1 MNIAYPLQKFQ
12 DWFTQQWVIL
22 WGRKIDPEK
31 VTWLAGPFG
40 DLDGIGDNFIN
51 QLAEKENLVIVRNS
65 KSNGLLSSIKVL
77 ELSEFELASLS
88 KKVIRFYETTA
99 NYNLDFTVKWNPFFK
114 VFGVLINKLFSNR
127 INQLYIPTKRIKASE
142 SLKSE
147 IITLY
152 DPRTNEVK
160 YTVWYRTFKSTG
172 KVIYSGV
179 YSTCKLPSGETCI
192 KAVFPLPKGNATV
205 IMSPSVQEDGALTL
219 NSAGKKFGDAGFY
232 FMLNDSKGNCWSQY
246 VRSFRD
252 KLTIGQKNETL
263 SAQQTLTLWNQ
274 RVLRMNYRIIEKE

>member
-1 MNIAYPLQKFQ
+1 MSLAYPLQKFQ

-22 WGRKIDPEK
+22 WGRKIDPK
-31 VTWLAGPFG
+31 NVPWLVGPFG
-40 DLDGIGDNFIN
+40 DLDGTGDKFIK
-51 QLAEKENLVIVRNS
+51 QLAEKENLVVERNS
-65 KSNGLLSSIKVL
+65 QSSGLLPSIKIL
-77 ELSEFELASLS
+77 ELSEIELNTLS
-88 KKVIRFYETTA
+88 KKVIKFYETTA

-114 VFGVLINKLFSNR
+114 VFGGLVNRLFSNR
-127 INQLYIPTKRIKASE
+127 INQLYIPTRSIKEAE

-152 DPRTNEVK
+152 DPKTNEVK

-179 YSTCKLPSGETCI
+179 YSTCKLPSGETCV

-205 IMSPSVQEDGALTL
+205 IMKPSVQENGALTL

-232 FMLNDSKGNCWSQY
+232 FMLNDSKGNCWSQF

-252 KLTIGQKNETL
+252 QLTIGLENDTL
-263 SAQQTLTLWNQ
+263 RAQQTLTLWNQ
-274 RVLRMNYRIIEKE
+274 RVLKMNYKIEKKE